1 MKLNSANISII
12 RRLLVGRK
20 SRPLLSILGRLEPA
34 DLATLFGQLDSRE
47 SRFLV
52 DALLSIDKVSET
64 LVLVPEQRLVKLLSK
79 LDSQMLRSLVVYSSD
94 EDAAYFLSLVEVGER
109 QRLLEMLEVPKRRRV
124 QQFLDYPE
132 DSAGRAMLTKI
143 FSLKPTMTAAEGIEQ
158 LRSAAQEESIYY
170 IYCVNEENRLV
181 GISSLRVLATAP
193 ADTPVEEIMKRE
205 VVSVNPET
213 PADEVARIVS
223 HYDFIAVPVV
233 DENNTLLGIVTVDD
247 VLDIIQEE
255 ATADIYARAG
265 LQEDDRIYTPAMGSI
280 KNRIPWMMLNLVLAA
295 LASSVI
301 SLFEQTMSQLI
312 ILASLKNIVAGI
324 GGNTAI
330 QTLTVVTRGL
340 ATGDFNFISQAKVVL
355 KECTVGLVIG
365 LATGLCAGVMTYFW
379 KGSLLVSVVIVISLL
394 LNSLIA
400 AAAGALIPIGLKK
413 WNLDPAVGSGVLVTM
428 ITDIFGF
435 FCFLGTATVGLYL
448 VGAS

>member
-47 SRFLV
+47 SRYLV

-64 LVLVPEQRLVKLLSK
+64 LILVPEQRLEKLLSK
-79 LDSQMLRSLVVYSSD
+79 LDDRMLRSLIVYSSD
-94 EDAAYFLSLVEVGER
+94 EDAAFFLSLMEVGER
-109 QRLLEMLEVPKRRRV
+109 QRLLEILEGPKRQRV
-124 QQFLDYPE
+124 QLFLDYPE
-132 DSAGRAMLTKI
+132 GSAGRVMMTKI
-143 FSLKPTMTAAEGIEQ
+143 FSLKPSMTAAEGIEQ

-181 GISSLRVLATAP
+181 GVASLRVLATAP
-193 ADTPVEEIMKRE
+193 ANTPVEKLMKRE
-205 VVSVNPET
+205 VVSVTPQT
-213 PADEVARIVS
+213 PADEVARLVS

-233 DENNTLLGIVTVDD
+233 DENKTLLGIVTVDD

-265 LQEDDRIYTPAMGSI
+265 LQEDDRVYTPAAASI
-280 KNRIPWMMLNLVLAA
+280 KNRIPWMLLNLILAA

-301 SLFEQTMSQLI
+301 SLFEHTMSQLI

-330 QTLTVVTRGL
+330 QTLTVVTRGQ
-340 ATGDFNFISQAKVVL
+340 ATGDFNFISATKVVI
-355 KECTVGLVIG
+355 KECTVGLVLGI
-365 LATGLCAGVMTYFW
+365 ATGLCAGIMTYIW
-379 KGSLLVSVVIVISLL
+379 KGSLLVSVVIVLSLL
-394 LNSLIA
+394 LNSLVA
-400 AAAGALIPIGLKK
+400 AAAGALVPMGLKK

-435 FCFLGTATVGLYL
+435 FCFLGTATIGLHL
-448 VGAS
+448 VGA